1 MNVDGEA
8 MLPDDAN
15 GDVLRRLLRD
25 GDELSIPR
33 DIDFSVVFPDEKSAE
48 GFVAHFRAL
57 RYEASFKRSEVRP
70 ERPWDVTVVKHMLP
84 THAGIAQFE
93 LELEKIASPLGGEN
107 DGWGCFAQNGLQPDQ

>member
-1 MNVDGEA
+1 MDGEE
-8 MLPDDAN
+8 MFPDDAN

-25 GDELSIPR
+25 GDELSKPR
-33 DIDFSVVFPDEKSAE
+33 DIDFSVVFTDEESA
-48 GFVAHFRAL
+48 GRFVAHVRAL
-57 RYEASFKRSEVRP
+57 RYESSLKHSEVRP

-84 THAGIAQFE
+84 THAGITHFE